1 MESNNVQEVSLRATN
16 LNLSVSSPPIR
27 PSGKPGKFST
37 SVVVVSWP
45 PAAMPFASQPSNKM
59 GCSAARAV
67 YTAAVCAAG
76 PEPMIHTGVF
86 MAPASAIA
94 AVLWAAAR
102 QGLASGD
109 ANALS
114 FSKDLPSIHKLCD
127 VTFPKG
133 SGPWCT

>member
-1 MESNNVQEVSLRATN
+1 VQETD

-45 PAAMPFASQPSNKM
+45 PAAIPFASQPSNKM
-59 GCSAARAV
+59 GCSSARAV

-76 PEPMIHTGVF
+76 PEPMMHTGVL

-94 AVLWAAAR
+94 AVLWAAAK
-102 QGLASGD
+102 QGLANED
-109 ANALS
+109 VNALS
-114 FSKDLPSIHKLCD
+114 LSRDLPSIH
-127 VTFPKG
+127 
-133 SGPWCT
+133 